1 MKLYLAG
8 PLFTQAE
15 QNWLRGLKSQIEVC
29 AKELGRAVDVV
40 WPGDLVAPEDIEKWG
55 ENAKHKIFALCEKHL
70 READILIA
78 LLDGPLVDDGTA
90 WEIGCFYSIRSSN
103 QPIYG
108 IRTDFRSSGDV
119 PGAQVNLMID
129 CSCDRIFSSVEG
141 LLEKLREVFPA
152 GK

>member
-15 QNWLRGLKSQIEVC
+15 QNWLRILKSEIEVC
-29 AKELGRAVDVV
+29 AKKLGRDVDVV
-40 WPGDLVAPEDIEKWG
+40 WPGDLVSPEDIEKWG
-55 ENAKHKIFALCEKHL
+55 TTAKHEIFALCEKHL
-70 READILIA
+70 KETDILIA

-90 WEIGCFYSIRSSN
+90 WEIGYFYSIRKAN
-103 QPIYG
+103 QPIFG
-108 IRTDFRSSGDV
+108 IRTDFRSAGDA